1 LVHHT
6 RAHEAHQITLGDYL
20 KVVRRRKWIILSALV
35 LVPAAAVAFS
45 LHQTKL
51 YQANAEVLLSR
62 QNLAASLTG
71 TQDTNI
77 YQQADRLAQTQADLA
92 RVPEVAQR
100 TLRRVGLRA
109 RTPEQFLASSSV
121 TAKQNADLLRLT
133 VTDRNQAL
141 ASRLATAYAQSFAAY
156 RKQLD
161 TGSLQRARAEL
172 QDRVNAL
179 ERAGDTRSQLYSSLV
194 EKEQTLGTMI
204 ALQTGNVQPVKPA
217 DRAVQV
223 QPKPTRNGI
232 LGLALGL
239 VLGIGLAFLWEALD
253 TRVRGAEQ
261 VGETLG
267 LPLLGRLP
275 IPPRKIRAQD
285 KLVMVDEPHA
295 IHAEAFRTLRVNI
308 DFANIDLHARTI
320 MLTSATASE
329 GKSTTAAN
337 LGVAMARAGKR
348 VVLIDLDLRR
358 PYVARFFDFGRKPGL
373 TDVALGYAT
382 LEDATLSVALST
394 TESAMNPR
402 NGNGANGHGAVG
414 AVLDVIAS
422 GPVPPDGGDFVGSRR
437 VVEIIDRLRDA
448 YDVVLIDAPPLLGVG
463 DAMALSARVDAVL
476 VVTKLKAFRKPTL
489 TELARVLSSLPAAK
503 LGFVV
508 TGVEQGDAHS
518 YGYSDHYLYAR
529 EGDHVGEP
537 VR

>member
-1 LVHHT
+1 
-6 RAHEAHQITLGDYL
+6 
-20 KVVRRRKWIILSALV
+20 
-35 LVPAAAVAFS
+35 
-45 LHQTKL
+45 
-51 YQANAEVLLSR
+51 
-62 QNLAASLTG
+62 
-71 TQDTNI
+71 
-77 YQQADRLAQTQADLA
+77 
-92 RVPEVAQR
+92 
-100 TLRRVGLRA
+100 
-109 RTPEQFLASSSV
+109 
-121 TAKQNADLLRLT
+121 
-133 VTDRNQAL
+133 
-141 ASRLATAYAQSFAAY
+141 
-156 RKQLD
+156 
-161 TGSLQRARAEL
+161 
-172 QDRVNAL
+172 
-179 ERAGDTRSQLYSSLV
+179 
-194 EKEQTLGTMI
+194 
-204 ALQTGNVQPVKPA
+204 VQPVKPA